1 MVSHSNFALGDLYV
15 LETDCAGRINDDQKE
30 AYQHLN
36 IVGLVGSI
44 EYDITSLKYAVDD
57 ELTS

>member
-1 MVSHSNFALGDLYV
+1 MSCTRMVSVHISSEKGGLDDMTVA
-15 LETDCAGRINDDQKE
+15 DCIGRINDDQKE

-44 EYDITSLKYAVDD
+44 E
-57 ELTS
+57 